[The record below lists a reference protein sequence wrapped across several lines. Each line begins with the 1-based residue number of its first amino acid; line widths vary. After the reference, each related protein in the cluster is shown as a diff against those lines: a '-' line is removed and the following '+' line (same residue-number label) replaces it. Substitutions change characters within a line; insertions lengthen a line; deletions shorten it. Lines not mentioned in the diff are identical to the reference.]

1 MKEAEMG
8 GACRARERY
17 EKCLQML
24 VEIRKGRDHSENSDK
39 DGRIIL
45 KGNLGIWC
53 GVVDRIYLA

>member
-1 MKEAEMG
+1 MG